1 MDRTLLVQRHATVES
16 ARGTE
21 EIQATSLAIVAL
33 ICLIDVRSRDDENL
47 GAKRIPLDL
56 GSLRLE
62 EGLLAGWKAVEC
74 REAVNLDTG
83 GLSLNAI

>member
-1 MDRTLLVQRHATVES
+1 MDSTVEVPRGAQEHQ
-16 ARGTE
+16 AR
-21 EIQATSLAIVAL
+21 LAIVAL
-33 ICLIDVRSRDDENL
+33 VCLVDIGSRDDENL

-56 GSLRLE
+56 GSLCLE
-62 EGLLAGWKAVEC
+62 EGLLACGKAVEC